1 MTASVEERAAGGR
14 GKVALAPAAPR
25 RHSLGTWWR
34 RHERRLAPYLFI
46 SPFFILF
53 ALFMAYPIAQAVW
66 ISLHEWPGIGEME
79 WVGLANYGDVLRDE
93 SFRNAAGNT
102 LWYAAA
108 SLFLICPLALL
119 LALAL
124 NSRRVRATDLLR
136 TGYFIPVVLSPVVIA
151 LMFTLIFDQ
160 EFGLLNAGLRGLLGI
175 RPINWLGTP
184 DWAKLV
190 IITIL
195 VWRWTGY
202 IMIYFLAGL
211 QNIPRELYEA
221 AQLDGAGS
229 WRLFWNITLPLLKPV
244 TAFVAVVVLIGASQ
258 VFEEPYILTNGGP
271 GEATLSI
278 ANYVQR
284 EGFERLNFGF
294 AATASVILF
303 ALVFLVTQVQIRS
316 FGIGREGER

>member
-1 MTASVEERAAGGR
+1 MASTVEERAGAELGAGR
-14 GKVALAPAAPR
+14 ALAPARPR
-25 RHSLGTWWR
+25 PAASWWR
-34 RHERRLAPYLFI
+34 RHERRLAPYLFV

-53 ALFMAYPIAQAVW
+53 AVFMAYPTAYALW
-66 ISLHEWPGIGEME
+66 LSLHEWTGFGPPE
-79 WVGLANYGDVLRDE
+79 WVGWDNYGAVLADA
-93 SFRNAAGNT
+93 SFRHAAANT
-102 LWYAAA
+102 AWYAAA

-124 NSRRVRATDLLR
+124 NSRRVRGKDVLR
-136 TGYFIPVVLSPVVIA
+136 TGYFIPVVLSPVVIT
-151 LMFTLIFDQ
+151 LMFTLVFDR

-175 RPINWLGTP
+175 PPINWLGTP
-184 DWAKLV
+184 EWARVV
-190 IITIL
+190 IVVIL

-229 WRLFWNITLPLLKPV
+229 WRLFWNITLPLLRPV

-284 EGFERLNFGF
+284 EGFERLNYGY
-294 AATASVILF
+294 AATASFILF
-303 ALVFLVTQVQIRS
+303 AIVFAVTQAQIRF

>member
-1 MTASVEERAAGGR
+1 MSASVEERVAVGR
-14 GKVALAPAAPR
+14 SERVLVPARPR
-25 RHSLGTWWR
+25 SLGGWWR
-34 RHERRLAPYLFI
+34 RNERRLSPYLFI
-46 SPFFILF
+46 SPFFVLF
-53 ALFMAYPIAQAVW
+53 TAFLAYPIAQAFW
-66 ISLHEWPGIGEME
+66 ISLHEWTGIGEME
-79 WVGLANYGDVLRDE
+79 WVGWGNYGDVLRDE
-93 SFRNAAGNT
+93 SFHNAAVNT
-102 LWYAAA
+102 TWYAAA
-108 SLFLICPLALL
+108 SLLLICPLALL

-124 NSRRVRATDLLR
+124 NSRRVRASDLLR

-160 EFGLLNAGLRGLLGI
+160 EFGLMNAGLRGLLGI

-184 DWAKLV
+184 EWARLV
-190 IITIL
+190 IIVIL

-221 AQLDGAGS
+221 AQLDGAGP
-229 WRLFWNITLPLLKPV
+229 WRLFWNITLPLLRPV

-294 AATASVILF
+294 AATASFILF
-303 ALVFLVTQVQIRS
+303 VLVFLVTQAQIRY
-316 FGIGREGER
+316 FGIGREHE

>member
-1 MTASVEERAAGGR
+1 MSASLDERAGVGR
-14 GKVALAPAAPR
+14 GAGRALAPVGR
-25 RHSLGTWWR
+25 LSLGAWWR
-34 RHERRLAPYLFI
+34 RNERRLAPYLFL
-46 SPFFILF
+46 SPFFVLF
-53 ALFMAYPIAQAVW
+53 AVFMAYPIANALW
-66 ISLHEWPGIGEME
+66 LSFHEWTGLGAMA
-79 WVGLANYGDVLRDE
+79 WVGWDNYGEVLRDA
-93 SFRNAAGNT
+93 SFHHAAVNT
-102 LWYAAA
+102 AWYAAA
-108 SLFLICPLALL
+108 SLFVICPLALL

-124 NSRRVRATDLLR
+124 NSRRVRAADVLR
-136 TGYFIPVVLSPVVIA
+136 TGYFIPVVLSPVVIT

-160 EFGLLNAGLRGLLGI
+160 EFGLMNAGLRGLLGM

-184 DWAKLV
+184 EWARVV
-190 IITIL
+190 IIVIL

-229 WRLFWNITLPLLKPV
+229 WRLFWNITLPLLRPV
-244 TAFVAVVVLIGASQ
+244 TAFVAVVVLIGSSQ

-284 EGFERLNFGF
+284 EGFERLNFGY
-294 AATASVILF
+294 AATASFLLF
-303 ALVFLVTQVQIRS
+303 AVVFLLTQVQIRY
-316 FGIGREGER
+316 FGIGREHAG

>member
-1 MTASVEERAAGGR
+1 VSASVEERAASGPGER
-14 GKVALAPAAPR
+14 ILGPARPR
-25 RHSLGTWWR
+25 SLGGWWR
-34 RHERRLAPYLFI
+34 RNERRLSPYLFI
-46 SPFFILF
+46 SPFFVLF
-53 ALFMAYPIAQAVW
+53 TAFLAYPIAQAFW
-66 ISLHEWPGIGEME
+66 ISLHEWTGIGEME
-79 WVGLANYGDVLRDE
+79 WVGWGNYGDVLRDE
-93 SFRNAAGNT
+93 SFHNAAVNT
-102 LWYAAA
+102 TWYAAA
-108 SLFLICPLALL
+108 SLLLICPLALL

-124 NSRRVRATDLLR
+124 NSRRVRASDLLR

-160 EFGLLNAGLRGLLGI
+160 EFGLMNAGLRGLLGI

-184 DWAKLV
+184 EWARLV
-190 IITIL
+190 IIVIL

-221 AQLDGAGS
+221 AQLDGAGP
-229 WRLFWNITLPLLKPV
+229 WRLFWNITLPLLRPV

-294 AATASVILF
+294 AATASFILF
-303 ALVFLVTQVQIRS
+303 VFVFLVTQTQIRY
-316 FGIGREGER
+316 FGIGREHE

>member
-1 MTASVEERAAGGR
+1 MSASVEERAAVGR
-14 GKVALAPAAPR
+14 GERVLAPARPR
-25 RHSLGTWWR
+25 SLGGWWR
-34 RHERRLAPYLFI
+34 RNERRLAPYLFI

-53 ALFMAYPIAQAVW
+53 ALFLAYPIVQAFW

-79 WVGLANYGDVLRDE
+79 WVGWGNYGDVLRDE
-93 SFRNAAGNT
+93 SFHNAAINT
-102 LWYAAA
+102 AWYAAA

-124 NSRRVRATDLLR
+124 NSRRVRASDFLR

-151 LMFTLIFDQ
+151 LMFTLIFDT
-160 EFGLLNAGLRGLLGI
+160 EFGLMNAGLRGLLGI

-184 DWAKLV
+184 EWAKVV
-190 IITIL
+190 IIVIL

-221 AQLDGAGS
+221 AQLDGAGP
-229 WRLFWNITLPLLKPV
+229 WRLFWNITLPLLRPV

-294 AATASVILF
+294 AATASFILF
-303 ALVFLVTQVQIRS
+303 VFVFLVTQAQIRY
-316 FGIGREGER
+316 FGIGREHER

>member
-1 MTASVEERAAGGR
+1 MSASVEERVAVGR
-14 GKVALAPAAPR
+14 SERVLVPARPR
-25 RHSLGTWWR
+25 SLGGWWR
-34 RHERRLAPYLFI
+34 RNERRLSPYLFI
-46 SPFFILF
+46 SPFFVLF
-53 ALFMAYPIAQAVW
+53 TAFLAYPIAQAFW
-66 ISLHEWPGIGEME
+66 ISLHEWTGIGEME
-79 WVGLANYGDVLRDE
+79 WVGWGNYGDVLRDE
-93 SFRNAAGNT
+93 SFHNAAVNT
-102 LWYAAA
+102 TWYAAA
-108 SLFLICPLALL
+108 SLLLICPLALL

-124 NSRRVRATDLLR
+124 NSRRVRASDLLR

-160 EFGLLNAGLRGLLGI
+160 EFGLMNAGLRGLLGI

-184 DWAKLV
+184 EWARLV
-190 IITIL
+190 IIVIL

-221 AQLDGAGS
+221 AQLDGAGP
-229 WRLFWNITLPLLKPV
+229 WRLFWNITLPLLRPV

-258 VFEEPYILTNGGP
+258 IFEEPYILTNGGP

-294 AATASVILF
+294 AATASFILF
-303 ALVFLVTQVQIRS
+303 VLVFLVTQAQIRY
-316 FGIGREGER
+316 FGIGREHE

>member
-1 MTASVEERAAGGR
+1 MPASVDGRAGAGR
-14 GKVALAPAAPR
+14 GAGRALVPAR
-25 RHSLGTWWR
+25 SRSLGTWWR

-53 ALFMAYPIAQAVW
+53 AVFMAYPTAYALW
-66 ISLHEWPGIGEME
+66 LSLHEWTGLGAME
-79 WVGLANYGDVLRDE
+79 WVGWRNYGEVLGDDG
-93 SFRNAAGNT
+93 FRHAASNT
-102 LWYAAA
+102 AVYAAA
-108 SLFLICPLALL
+108 SLFVVCPLALL

-124 NSRRVRATDLLR
+124 NSRRVRAKDVLR

-151 LMFTLIFDQ
+151 LMFTIIFDQ
-160 EFGLLNAGLRGLLGI
+160 EFGLMNAGLRGLLGI

-184 DWAKLV
+184 EWARLV
-190 IITIL
+190 IVVIL

-221 AQLDGAGS
+221 AQLDGAGP
-229 WRLFWNITLPLLKPV
+229 WRLFWNITVPLLRPV

-258 VFEEPYILTNGGP
+258 IFEEPYILTNGGP

-284 EGFERLNFGF
+284 EGFERLNFGY
-294 AATASVILF
+294 AATASFILF
-303 ALVFLVTQVQIRS
+303 AFVFLVTQVQIRF
-316 FGIGREGER
+316 FGIGREHEG